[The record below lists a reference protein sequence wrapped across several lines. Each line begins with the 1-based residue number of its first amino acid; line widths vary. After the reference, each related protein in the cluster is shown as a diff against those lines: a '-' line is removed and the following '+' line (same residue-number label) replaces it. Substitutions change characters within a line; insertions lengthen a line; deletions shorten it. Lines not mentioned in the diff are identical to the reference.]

1 MIITRVYLDVNM
13 GDRDSNAE
21 NKSAESSASV
31 VIISEQEKQLAS
43 SAAADFNAGRY
54 SSCIETLTKLQSL
67 RPNDAK
73 VAHNKAVA
81 MYYASGKKK
90 CDDLGKN
97 LNDVATR
104 LRVKLS
110 NPETF
115 DDVDHS
121 VVFFNQA
128 VLYYQSQQYRKA
140 ALILDK
146 LFQFMEPL
154 DESIARRICFLY
166 IEVCLCLQQPEKGLS
181 LVCYAEE
188 FLFGSKQ
195 QAGDAAGQNK
205 SSSPSKEQE
214 GNDDDDAEESNPN
227 ETYRTILQHYRAR
240 CMIMLKSIKLSKREI
255 KNLVSSG
262 ANTTQTV
269 FLRSQL
275 EFMRGNYRKTVKVL
289 NTAIG
294 QSSLDTRLTA
304 MYNNNIGCV
313 HFHTGKP
320 NLGCFYFSK
329 ALKGYLENRFNGGA
343 IGNFDCKLYYQLLYN
358 FGLQNLYAGNYPS
371 AFDCLIEAVR
381 FYSTNPRLWL
391 RIAECCV
398 YQHKHDNAADFQ
410 LKDRKKHMIRGTAGS
425 GPYRKIMLSPS
436 ISRDKYIPVTDQST
450 AMPALTL
457 EFAALAL
464 QNALLLLSEPSAN
477 ALSASCGEDSVLVEN
492 GMVITCTTPA
502 DEVSALRNSALSLSA
517 YVSLCLNDTIVA
529 LKHADTL
536 LAQTRVSD
544 VHKFL
549 GHLYA
554 AEALLLLDRVPDA
567 IAHLSPD
574 HIKDLSHMLPELEE
588 AKDGTKQTSEENDK
602 GYRKSWFPTSVST
615 AKVVSLY
622 NLAVAYTLRGE
633 LSKATETLR
642 QVSVAKG
649 PDPEIPVQAL
659 MLAIY
664 VQLQQ
669 GHADLAKS
677 IIKQHLPQY
686 K

>member
-1 MIITRVYLDVNM
+1 MSDKE
-13 GDRDSNAE
+13 SNPE
-21 NKSAESSASV
+21 SKSPEALSSVA
-31 VIISEQEKQLAS
+31 IISEQEKQLAS
-43 SAAADFNAGRY
+43 SATADFNAGRY
-54 SSCIETLTKLQSL
+54 SSCIETLNKLQSL
-67 RPNDAK
+67 RPSDAK

-81 MYYASGKKK
+81 TYYASGRKK
-90 CDDLGKN
+90 CDEFNKS
-97 LNDVATR
+97 LNDVAAR
-104 LRVKLS
+104 LRIKLCNS
-110 NPETF
+110 NTF
-115 DDVDHS
+115 DDVDHT
-121 VVFFNQA
+121 VIFFNQA
-128 VLYYQSQQYRKA
+128 VLYYHSQQYRKA
-140 ALILDK
+140 IIILDK

-166 IEVCLCLQQPEKGLS
+166 IELCLCLQQPEKGIS
-181 LVCYAEE
+181 LICYTENL
-188 FLFGSKQ
+188 LFGSKQ
-195 QAGDAAGQNK
+195 VSELSSQKPASPEKEPEGKDIVMPA
-205 SSSPSKEQE
+205 SEDSSP
-214 GNDDDDAEESNPN
+214 N
-227 ETYRTILQHYRAR
+227 EIYKTILQQYRAR
-240 CMIMLKSIKLSKREI
+240 CMIMLKSIKASKREI

-313 HFHTGKP
+313 HFYTGKP

-329 ALKGYLENRFNGGA
+329 ALKGYTENRFNSGMGN
-343 IGNFDCKLYYQLLYN
+343 NFDSRLYYQLLYN
-358 FGLQNLYAGNYPS
+358 LGLQNLYAGNYTS

-398 YQHKHDNAADFQ
+398 YQHKSDNAADFQ

-425 GPYRKIMLSPS
+425 GPYRKIMLSAS
-436 ISRDKYIPVTDQST
+436 ISRDNYIPVTDQST

-457 EFAALAL
+457 EFATLSL
-464 QNALLLLSEPSAN
+464 QNALLLLSEPAANTLPTDTGDDSA
-477 ALSASCGEDSVLVEN
+477 LLEN
-492 GMVITCTTPA
+492 GAVITSTTSA
-502 DEVSALRNSALSLSA
+502 DEITSLRNSVLALSA
-517 YVSLCLNDTIVA
+517 YVALCLNDTVVA

-536 LAQTRVSD
+536 LAQPRVSD
-544 VHKFL
+544 VHRLL
-549 GHLYA
+549 GHQYA
-554 AEALLLLDRVPDA
+554 AEALLLLDRVPDT
-567 IAHLSPD
+567 IAHLNPEQ
-574 HIKDLSHMLPELEE
+574 IKDMSHMLPELEE
-588 AKDGTKQTSEENDK
+588 MKDGTKQASEENDK

-642 QVSVAKG
+642 LVSVAKG